1 MPIRAAD
8 TVVNG
13 YFYTFLYVPKYK
25 SKGEEDELPLIYCI
39 GPAKYHENCFIGL
52 NLHHLDESLRE
63 VLIYRM
69 QSTKQFMRNGV
80 RTLFSEDELNQLVP
94 GCKIAVREYNRK
106 RVFDCRQIDN
116 EDIPYYIYGKGAISE
131 ENRRPKLMDFLL
143 KKKLYTNK

>member
-1 MPIRAAD
+1 
-8 TVVNG
+8 
-13 YFYTFLYVPKYK
+13 
-25 SKGEEDELPLIYCI
+25 
-39 GPAKYHENCFIGL
+39 
-52 NLHHLDESLRE
+52 
-63 VLIYRM
+63 
-69 QSTKQFMRNGV
+69 MRNGV
-80 RTLFSEDELNQLVP
+80 RTLFSEDELNHLVP